1 MTLCSVMF
9 LVRAGHPA
17 FVRAHSAAR
26 AKPCDDKPSVRP
38 LHQGRGHGH
47 LLHSEV
53 RAENHFLA
61 GRN

>member
-1 MTLCSVMF
+1 MRTNAPSHLF

-17 FVRAHSAAR
+17 FVRANSAAR

-53 RAENHFLA
+53 RAENH
-61 GRN
+61 